1 MADFATVDFAG
12 LGDLRLA
19 PDDLH
24 LVLPEKAGDA
34 AVQAAGNT
42 ARALHHGGG
51 IEGHI
56 VRREAIVLGM
66 FHVVIDFRGA
76 QQRLG
81 GNAAPVQ
88 ADAAQ
93 MFALDDGRLEAKLCG
108 ADGRHIAAGAGAD
121 DENVET
127 VVGHEGVPFQRN

>member
-1 MADFATVDFAG
+1 MTSPGLVIFASPQITCTLFFS
-12 LGDLRLA
+12 
-19 PDDLH
+19 
-24 LVLPEKAGDA
+24 EKAGNA
-34 AVQAAGNT
+34 AVQAAGDA

-56 VRREAIVLGM
+56 VRRKAIVLGV

-88 ADAAQ
+88 ANAAEV
-93 MFALDDGRLEAKLCG
+93 FALDDSRLEAKLGG

-127 VVGHEGVPFQRN
+127 IVGHEVCSLPKEIK